1 MPVWQGFVPLMGSA
15 SRRGG
20 LVVTPDSQSIW
31 GHQVS
36 VILCISRC
44 GCWPSYSEANTCSQ
58 IGKSKRRVHLR
69 SFAMPSFGELF
80 QVLTSTMKC
89 FWKSGLMVVLMETL
103 LCEKAL
109 PRITFP
115 CVPTSSLA
123 YLVLTLF
130 EA

>member
-1 MPVWQGFVPLMGSA
+1 MPLIGSA
-15 SRRGG
+15 SRHGG

-36 VILCISRC
+36 AILCISRC
-44 GCWPSYSEANTCSQ
+44 GCWPSYNETNLCSQ
-58 IGKSKRRVHLR
+58 LGSSKRRVHLR

-89 FWKSGLMVVLMETL
+89 FCKSGLMVVLMGTL

-115 CVPTSSLA
+115 HVSQHLLWP
-123 YLVLTLF
+123 TLF
-130 EA
+130 SPCLKCRETAVF